1 MIHVDTYEKWWIGI
15 SVTVLV
21 LFFLTITISAVAFGY
36 QLPYSSVQVN
46 PNTVAQ
52 AGPFAEP
59 GLRQLAPGR
68 YEAVVRAGARP
79 WVFIP
84 AEMKVPVGS
93 QVTFI
98 VTSQDVQHGFL
109 VENTNI
115 NAMLL
120 PGRVTTLTHTFRTP
134 GVYHY
139 VCTEYCGLGHQY
151 MFGTLTVE

>member
-1 MIHVDTYEKWWIGI
+1 MIHIDKYEKWWIAI
-15 SVTVLV
+15 SVAVLV
-21 LFFLTITISAVAFGY
+21 VFFLTITISSVAWGF
-36 QLPYSSVQVN
+36 QLPYSSVQVD
-46 PNTVAQ
+46 PNTVAK

-59 GLRQLAPGR
+59 GLRQLAPGK
-68 YEAVVRAGARP
+68 YEAVVRAQARP
-79 WVFIP
+79 WVFTP
-84 AEMKVPVGS
+84 QEMKVPVGS
-93 QVTFI
+93 EVTFI

-134 GVYHY
+134 GTYHY

-151 MFGTLTVE
+151 MFGTLIVE